1 MFERFTERARQVVVL
16 AQEEAR
22 TLKHNYIG
30 TEHILLGLLREEE
43 GLAARVLE
51 SLDIT
56 VERVRAQVV
65 RIVGSGEEVTSG
77 QIPFTPRAKK
87 VLELALREALS
98 LGHNYIG
105 TEHILLG
112 LVRENEGVAARILL
126 DFDADSE
133 KIRNEV
139 IRMLSGPGG
148 RRQGQSS
155 GSGGSGSSGSPGE
168 GKKSSK
174 LLDQFGRNLT
184 KLAAEGKLDPVVGR
198 ETEIERIMQIL
209 SRRTKNNPVLIG
221 EPGVGKT
228 AVVEGLAQ
236 RITNS
241 DVPELLKNK
250 QIYTLDLAALV
261 AGSKYR
267 GEFEERLKKVMKEIT
282 QRGDIILFIDELHN
296 LVGAGAA
303 EGAIDAASILKPAL
317 ARGELQTIGAT
328 TLDEYR
334 KYLERD
340 SALERRFQQIRVEEP
355 SIDQTVEILKG
366 LRDRYEQHHK
376 VQITDEALKAAGE
389 LASRYISDRFL
400 PDKAIDLI
408 DEAAS
413 RMRIKSM
420 TSPPA
425 NKELEGEVET
435 TRREKEAAIE
445 AQEFE
450 KAAALR
456 DQERKLTNKKHEFEK
471 EWESGESGE
480 RPSIGE
486 EEIADIVS
494 MWTGIPVFKLTE
506 AETQKLMRMEDE
518 LHKRVIGQHPAVEVI
533 SKAIRRSRAGLKDP
547 KRPTGSFIFLGP
559 SGVGKTELART
570 LAEFLFGD
578 DESMIR
584 IDMSEYMEKHAV
596 SRLVGS
602 PPGYV
607 GYDEGGQL
615 TEAVRRKPYSV
626 LLLDEIEKAHP
637 DVFNILLQILEDGR
651 LTDAQGRTVDFRHA
665 IVIMTSN
672 IGAAEIARN
681 TPLGFAVSDD
691 ETGITYDDMK
701 NRIMGELKKVFR
713 PEFLNRIDDVIVF
726 HKLQKEEVKQ
736 IVELLLLRI
745 RESMAERELQLELTD
760 PAKDLLV
767 EKGWDPSMG
776 ARPLRRAIQRYIED
790 PLADFVLREELTPG
804 ATVVV
809 DPAEEGE
816 EGEVR
821 LRIVKPKKQKTP
833 VGVGAAEELAADEG
847 GLPGGDDIPADES

>member
-1 MFERFTERARQVVVL
+1 VVL
-16 AQEEAR
+16 AQDEAR
-22 TLKHNYIG
+22 ALKHNYIG

-56 VERVRAQVV
+56 VEEVRAQVA
-65 RIVGSGEEVTSG
+65 RIVGQGDEVTSG

-126 DFDADSE
+126 DFDADAE
-133 KIRNEV
+133 KIRNEI
-139 IRMLSGPGG
+139 IRMLSGPG
-148 RRQGQSS
+148 RRQGQ
-155 GSGGSGSSGSPGE
+155 GGGGGPAGE
-168 GKKSSK
+168 KSKSSK

-184 KLAAEGKLDPVVGR
+184 KQSTEGKLDPVVGR
-198 ETEIERIMQIL
+198 QTEIERLMQIL

-228 AVVEGLAQ
+228 AVVEGLAA
-236 RITNS
+236 RIATNQ
-241 DVPELLKNK
+241 VPELLKNK

-267 GEFEERLKKVMKEIT
+267 GEFEERLKKVMKEIM

-340 SALERRFQQIRVEEP
+340 AALERRFQQVRVEEP
-355 SIDQTVEILKG
+355 TVDDTVQILRG
-366 LRDRYEQHHK
+366 LRDRYEAHHRVK
-376 VQITDEALKAAGE
+376 ITDEALRSAAE
-389 LASRYISDRFL
+389 LADRYIQDRHL

-413 RMRIKSM
+413 RIRIRSM
-420 TSPPA
+420 NAPPRYR
-425 NKELEGEVET
+425 ELEEEIERV
-435 TRREKEAAIE
+435 RKEKEGSIE

-450 KAAALR
+450 KAASLR
-456 DQERKLTNKKHEFEK
+456 DKERKLTQKKRELE
-471 EWESGESGE
+471 EQWRSSEDLDEQPE
-480 RPSIGE
+480 VGE

-506 AETQKLMRMEDE
+506 AESQRLVRMEEE
-518 LHKRVIGQHPAVEVI
+518 LHKRVIGQEEAIVAV
-533 SKAIRRSRAGLKDP
+533 SKSIRRARAGIKDP

-578 DESMIR
+578 EDAMIQV
-584 IDMSEYMEKHAV
+584 DMSEYMEKHSV

-602 PPGYV
+602 PPGYI

-637 DVFNILLQILEDGR
+637 DVFNILLQILEEGK
-651 LTDAQGRTVDFRHA
+651 LTDAQGRRVDFRNT

-672 IGAAEIARN
+672 IGASQISKN
-681 TPLGFAVSDD
+681 QGFGFSVGD
-691 ETGITYDDMK
+691 EQGLSYEEMK
-701 NRIMGELKKVFR
+701 SRVMGELKKVFR
-713 PEFLNRIDDVIVF
+713 PELLNRIDEIIVF
-726 HKLQKEEVKQ
+726 HKLSKEE
-736 IVELLLLRI
+736 ITTIIDLLLRRL
-745 RESMAERELQLELTD
+745 REQMAQHEVTIELTGEAKELLVDKGYD
-760 PAKDLLV
+760 PA
-767 EKGWDPSMG
+767 MG
-776 ARPLRRAIQRYIED
+776 ARPLRRAIQRFIED
-790 PLADFVLREELTPG
+790 PLADYVLGRAIDPGSTILVGRKHGEDGEPSEE
-804 ATVVV
+804 V
-809 DPAEEGE
+809 DITFIP
-816 EGEVR
+816 GEV
-821 LRIVKPKKQKTP
+821 TP
-833 VGVGAAEELAADEG
+833 EKVTVPPDEPQSSG
-847 GLPGGDDIPADES
+847 EDDESPS